1 VRMIR
6 LTVLYNLP
14 QDQDE
19 DEFLKWRLGEHQ
31 SANMSMEGVVA
42 SEFHKILSDATGAA
56 PAYRFLTTVDW
67 PDRESF
73 ENGFYDPQVQ
83 AGLKENM
90 QKISDPV
97 FLVSEC
103 LIRES
108 SDTRRGRA

>member
-1 VRMIR
+1 MIR

-14 QDQDE
+14 PDQDE

-31 SANMSMEGVVA
+31 AANMSIEGVVA
-42 SEFHKILSDATGAA
+42 SEFHKVLDGAA
-56 PAYRFLTTVDW
+56 GADPAYRFLTMIDW

-73 ENGFYDPQVQ
+73 EKGFYHPRVQ
-83 AGLKENM
+83 AELKENLE
-90 QKISDPV
+90 KISDPV

-108 SDTRRGRA
+108 NESEGG

>member
-1 VRMIR
+1 MIR

-14 QDQDE
+14 PDQDE

-31 SANMSMEGVVA
+31 SANMSIEGVVA
-42 SEFHKILSDATGAA
+42 SEFHKVLGDAAGAA
-56 PAYRFLTTVDW
+56 PAYRFLTTLDW

-73 ENGFYDPQVQ
+73 EQGFYDPRVQ
-83 AGLKENM
+83 AELKENLE
-90 QKISDPV
+90 KISDPV

-108 SDTRRGRA
+108 NDTEGG